1 MIDLSGLPDP
11 SDRDQA
17 WVGDE
22 PAYAVWS
29 DRMRAADLDLD
40 ARKQVAA
47 KWRLMHNFGEE
58 AIDRAS
64 LEWIASLG
72 PLRELGAGS
81 GYNAKLLLDVGGDVI
96 ATDPEPWMPT
106 WTPVEID
113 SYETA
118 PRDGRI
124 PLLVWPYMNV
134 PNQWLQS
141 DDAPSTLLVIN
152 DVEPRNVGRVP
163 GYNNVLA
170 KSWELIESREVR
182 TGWRYYTDYVHLWKR
197 DS

>member
-1 MIDLSGLPDP
+1 MIDLTGLPDP

-22 PAYAVWS
+22 PAYKAWCE
-29 DRMRAADLDLD
+29 RMRAADFEYRDR
-40 ARKQVAA
+40 AEIAER
-47 KWRLMHNFGEE
+47 WEFIRHYGEE

-64 LEWIASLG
+64 LEWIASFG
-72 PLRELGAGS
+72 PLRELGAGT
-81 GYNAKLLLDVGGDVI
+81 GYNSRLLLDLGADVI
-96 ATDPEPWMPT
+96 ATDPEPRMPT
-106 WTPVEID
+106 WTPVAID

-118 PRDGRI
+118 ARDGRM
-124 PLLVWPYMNV
+124 PLLVWPEMNV
-134 PNQWLQS
+134 PNQWLRS

-163 GYNNVLA
+163 GYNSVLV
-170 KSWELIESREVR
+170 KSWQLIESREVR
-182 TGWRYYTDYVHLWKR
+182 TGWRFYTDYVHLWKR

>member
-17 WVGDE
+17 WVGGE
-22 PAYAVWS
+22 PAYQAWCE
-29 DRMRAADLDLD
+29 RMRAAEFEYRDRSEI
-40 ARKQVAA
+40 AERWQFI
-47 KWRLMHNFGEE
+47 RHYGEE

-64 LEWIASLG
+64 LEWIASFG
-72 PLRELGAGS
+72 PLRELGAGT
-81 GYNAKLLLDVGGDVI
+81 GYNSRLLLDLGADVI
-96 ATDPEPWMPT
+96 ATDPEPRMPT
-106 WTPVEID
+106 WTAVAID
-113 SYETA
+113 SYETS

-124 PLLVWPYMNV
+124 PLLVWPEMNV
-134 PNQWLQS
+134 PNQWLRS

-170 KSWELIESREVR
+170 KSWQLIESREVR